1 MKVFIETY
9 GCTYNQGDSQIIA
22 GILEDNNVILVDS
35 VEEADIIIVN
45 TCYVKLPTENKVIY
59 RIQKLQ
65 ENYPE
70 KKVIV
75 AGCMVEVDPLKLE
88 KVGPDCSWIGP
99 HKLHDA
105 FDVVNRTYSGEVV
118 RSSGFT
124 CKSKVGLKKV
134 KKNPL
139 IHIIQICEGCLGA
152 CTFCCTRFAR
162 GRLNSYPIADI
173 VAEAKKAID
182 EGAREI
188 QLTAQDTAAFG
199 RDTGESLADLIK
211 EVANL
216 EGTFR
221 IRVGMMHPKNILNN
235 YSEIIDAIK
244 HPKVY
249 NFIHLPIQTG
259 SNKVL
264 HEMNRGHTIEDYLKI
279 VDAFKKEIPN
289 VTIATDIIV
298 GYPTETDDDFKST
311 CDLIEKVK
319 PSLIH
324 LSKYQHRQGAIS
336 SSLKEVP
343 YEVMKKRSKLLSK
356 FKVQITEE
364 ENKKLLGTTQ
374 KALVVEKG
382 SKGGYMAKSDDYI
395 PIVVSDVSEGE
406 FISVKIYE
414 TTSTYLKGELIN

>member
-22 GILEDNNVILVDS
+22 GILDNNDVILVDS

-45 TCYVKLPTENKVIY
+45 TCYVKLPTENKIIY

-65 ENYPE
+65 EDYPE

-88 KVGPDCSWIGP
+88 KVGPGCSWIGP
-99 HKLHDA
+99 HKLHEA

-124 CKSKVGLKKV
+124 RESKVGLKKI

-162 GRLNSYPIADI
+162 GRLNSYSIDDI

-216 EGTFR
+216 EGNFR
-221 IRVGMMHPKNILNN
+221 VRVGMMHPRNILKN
-235 YSEIIDAIK
+235 YPEIIEAIK
-244 HPKVY
+244 HPNVY

-264 HEMNRGHTIEDYLKI
+264 SEMNRGHTIEDYLKI

-298 GYPTETDDDFKST
+298 GYPTETEDDFKLT

-324 LSKYQHRQGAIS
+324 LSKYQHRKGAIS

-343 YEVMKKRSKLLSK
+343 YEVMKKRSKLLSE
-356 FKVQITEE
+356 FKVRITEE
-364 ENKKLLGTTQ
+364 ENKKLIGTTQ

-382 SKGGYMAKSDDYI
+382 SKGGYIAKSDDYI
-395 PIVVSDVSEGE
+395 PIVVSDVSEGD
-406 FISVKIYE
+406 FVSAKIYE
-414 TTSTYLKGELIN
+414 TTSTYLKGKLIN